1 MPQVCNKRRFLPAK
15 KNNKYTSVKKVF
27 GLFYKDLFLAKR
39 FFIGIGCCA
48 VLFLLEFFFP
58 WLGVIPD
65 LVFWIFVI
73 VVLADILMLYRV
85 KYGIF
90 AKRHAPERLSNSD
103 ENELGIFV
111 ENWYPFNVTVGII
124 DEIPFQFQKRDV
136 WFNTELN
143 PRQHKMITYLLR
155 PTKRGEYE
163 FGDIRVYVQSPL
175 GLINRRYNFKQ
186 AETLPVYPSF
196 LQMRKYELM
205 AISNR
210 LSEIGIKKIRR
221 LGHSLE
227 FEQVK
232 NYVPGDDFRTIN
244 WKATARQSNL
254 MTNTYT
260 DEKSQHVYC
269 IIDKSRAMKMP
280 FNGLSLLDYAINA
293 SLVLSNVALLKEDKA
308 GLITVG
314 EKLGAVIP
322 ADRRRSQIGKILEV
336 LYKEKTR
343 YLETNMEV
351 VYSTVR
357 KVIKQRSLVVFF
369 TNYESMSAM
378 ERQLPFLKRIAKF
391 HLLLVVFFENTEL
404 KKLSEEPAADV
415 EGIYIKTIAEKFAY
429 DKKLIVKELAKH
441 NIQSI
446 LSAPENLTINTINRY
461 LEIKA
466 KQKI

>member
-1 MPQVCNKRRFLPAK
+1 V
-15 KNNKYTSVKKVF
+15 KNIIS
-27 GLFYKDLFLAKR
+27 LFYKNLFLTNRLFTGLA
-39 FFIGIGCCA
+39 CSA
-48 VLFLLEFFFP
+48 VLFLLAFFFP
-58 WLGVIPD
+58 WMGIIPELIFWTLVLLVIIDIFLLYKTSNGV
-65 LVFWIFVI
+65 
-73 VVLADILMLYRV
+73 
-85 KYGIF
+85 F

-103 ENELGIFV
+103 NNDLGIYI
-111 ENWYPFNVTVGII
+111 ENWYTFNISAGII

-136 WFNTELN
+136 WFKTNLK
-143 PRQHKMITYLLR
+143 PRERKLINYVLR
-155 PTKRGEYE
+155 PTRRGEYE
-163 FGDIRVYVQSPL
+163 FGDIRVFVKSPL
-175 GLINRRYNFKQ
+175 GLVRRRYNFNE

-210 LSEIGIKKIRR
+210 LTDIGIKKIRR

-232 NYVPGDDFRTIN
+232 NYVPGDDYRTIN
-244 WKATARQSNL
+244 WKATARQGNL
-254 MTNTYT
+254 MVNSYT

-269 IIDKSRAMKMP
+269 VIDKSRIMKMP
-280 FNGLSLLDYAINA
+280 FEGLSLLDYAINA

-308 GLITVG
+308 GLITIS

-322 ADRRRSQIGKILEV
+322 ADRRSAQLNKIMEV

-343 YLETNMEV
+343 YLETNMELL
-351 VYSTVR
+351 YATIR

-369 TNYESMSAM
+369 TNYESLSALQ
-378 ERQLPFLKRIAKF
+378 RQLPFLKRIASF
-391 HLLLVVFFENTEL
+391 HLLLVIFFENTEL
-404 KKLSEEPAADV
+404 KKLSEQPAADV

-429 DKKLIVKELAKH
+429 DKKLIVKELTKH
-441 NIQSI
+441 GIQSI
-446 LSAPENLTINTINRY
+446 LSTPQNLTVNTINRY